1 MIRLIYCYDHR
12 KNGLVYALE
21 IIDAK
26 WFEQY
31 FMFYLTHRIKAEL
44 SNTTEHNRLTCSIL
58 TLETISLK
66 IQQSLVKEHPQEG
79 DDKLFPLGN
88 HFLCTYVLGNLG
100 CALWRYQPSAY
111 SSTYSMVSDGGS
123 LVIPS
128 FFSSSRIQKNDFWS

>member
-12 KNGLVYALE
+12 KNGHVYALE

-31 FMFYLTHRIKAEL
+31 FRFYPTHRTKAEL
-44 SNTTEHNRLTCSIL
+44 SNTSEHNRLTCSIL
-58 TLETISLK
+58 TLETISLN

-88 HFLCTYVLGNLG
+88 HVLCTYVFGNLG
-100 CALWRYQPSAY
+100 CAR
-111 SSTYSMVSDGGS
+111 GGINH
-123 LVIPS
+123 LHILRHTPWLAMAVHWLFPFI
-128 FFSSSRIQKNDFWS
+128 FVQVHEF